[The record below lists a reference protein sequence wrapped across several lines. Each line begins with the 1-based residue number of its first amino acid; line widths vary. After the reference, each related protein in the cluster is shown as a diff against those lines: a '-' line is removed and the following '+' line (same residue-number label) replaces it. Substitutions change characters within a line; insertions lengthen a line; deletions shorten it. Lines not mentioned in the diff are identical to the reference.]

1 MNNRNNVDSDNL
13 VFDESKIVNKNT
25 DYSYALDLD
34 DSEKIMGNNG
44 NQYYFIQNYYEDI
57 DGKTGSDTYNLP
69 GNYKNGISGI
79 VFFGGPG
86 MDSFF
91 AVMINEDDTISYFN
105 YEKVVYDNDYTVQ
118 TIPSITNAKK
128 LYNAKTTYLYYTGE
142 ENEVSADGETILV
155 QVADGSI
162 IDLYD
167 YLME

>member
-1 MNNRNNVDSDNL
+1 VFFDLVDGERELCL
-13 VFDESKIVNKNT
+13 VGRAV
-25 DYSYALDLD
+25 
-34 DSEKIMGNNG
+34 
-44 NQYYFIQNYYEDI
+44 DI
-57 DGKTGSDTYNLP
+57 DDQTQIVGKVVFTKDGEVLA

-105 YEKVVYDNDYTVQ
+105 YEKVVDDNDYTVQ